1 MTIQDLLRLALTSGL
16 GGIFLAGFAALIW
29 FGAASEVKTRRQFQE
44 LGRENRRKKEKR
56 GRWVYASSGD
66 GLENQAAGSAG
77 DILFVKD
84 GTLVKGFARPEG
96 VNNVKRSTF
105 RTTKKAV
112 PEIE

>member
-1 MTIQDLLRLALTSGL
+1 MTIQDLLRLTLTAGL

-29 FGAASEVKTRRQFQE
+29 FGAASEFKTRRQFQK
-44 LGRENRRKKEKR
+44 LGGENRRKKEKQ
-56 GRWVYASSGD
+56 GTWVCASSGD
-66 GLENQAAGSAG
+66 GLENQGEGSAG

-96 VNNVKRSTF
+96 GNNVKRSTF
-105 RTTKKAV
+105 QTEKAV